1 MVWHLARNPRVAM
14 HLMRCNMVPILF
26 QGLAKPDLSDPL
38 PLIGAFCLA
47 VLWCIASLPPVQRT
61 DLMNGTNLCS
71 HEKLAAVHS
80 CSTCCLKVYAVSRTF
95 RQLCS
100 RPE

>member
-38 PLIGAFCLA
+38 PLIGVLLPTLAGRLLLHKMPAAPSHDRTRARWMLCRHADDEEQCLF
-47 VLWCIASLPPVQRT
+47 
-61 DLMNGTNLCS
+61 
-71 HEKLAAVHS
+71 AA
-80 CSTCCLKVYAVSRTF
+80 
-95 RQLCS
+95 
-100 RPE
+100 EW